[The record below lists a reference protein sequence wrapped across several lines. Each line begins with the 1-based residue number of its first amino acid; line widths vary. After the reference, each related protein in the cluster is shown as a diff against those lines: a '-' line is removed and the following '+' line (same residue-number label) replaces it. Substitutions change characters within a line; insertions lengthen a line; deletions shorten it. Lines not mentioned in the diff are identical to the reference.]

1 MVDEEILFPSEDV
14 FEAAPAGPTDELEQR
29 HVQVDTLRGAYHRI
43 FTGEGS
49 AADARVVMKD
59 LYREGCGATPTFRP
73 DPREHA
79 YYEGRRSMLLRILRF
94 GALDTAALFKNN
106 QS

>member
-1 MVDEEILFPSEDV
+1 MIDEDILFPSTDV
-14 FEAAPAGPTDELEQR
+14 FEVAPSAPGDDLER
-29 HVQVDTLRGAYHRI
+29 RETEVDVLRGAYRRL

-94 GALDTAALFKNN
+94 GTLDTAALFKNN
-106 QS
+106 QG